1 MREVESA
8 VHEVRAQGQPVE
20 LAPRRSALRRAQHEL
35 AGQHRLSSES
45 RGVEPFRR
53 VVIYPP

>member
-8 VHEVRAQGQPVE
+8 VHEVMEQGQPIE
-20 LAPRRSALRRAQHEL
+20 LTPRRSALRRAQHEL
-35 AGQHRLSSES
+35 AGQHHVPSES

-53 VVIYPP
+53 VVIFPP